1 MIMISGLTIILTG
14 IIVMFLS
21 FVVYAGLA
29 FVISMTL
36 VYGFS
41 TILYIIVYVINKAR
55 EIRKHGIKH

>member
-1 MIMISGLTIILTG
+1 MISGLTIILVG

-29 FVISMTL
+29 FVISVTL

-41 TILYIIVYVINKAR
+41 TILYVIIYVINKAR